1 MKSELQENVSCEIRQ
16 CSREDLPEQS
26 RRLPGVLIVW
36 IAGAAPAFDPLVP
49 KGIPC
54 YSITICDPTEHMER
68 IRQLRQP
75 SVIAVVSV
83 SKLFVER
90 ATGVISPLLG
100 ALHSLSEYLLP
111 VDGRLTLNGADLVF
125 SDSVSL
131 PRIQARNIRRYRVI
145 SRESLEQIGCMIRPN
160 HKLPG

>member
-1 MKSELQENVSCEIRQ
+1 MRARLEGNCPDHLLIVSTDNGLASILKSELQENVSCEIRQ

-83 SKLFVER
+83 SKLFLER
-90 ATGVISPLLG
+90 ATGVISPLL
-100 ALHSLSEYLLP
+100 APCTLSAN
-111 VDGRLTLNGADLVF
+111 TF
-125 SDSVSL
+125 C
-131 PRIQARNIRRYRVI
+131 Q
-145 SRESLEQIGCMIRPN
+145 
-160 HKLPG
+160 